1 MNAAACI
8 GSIALLEDRLA
19 TPPEEIFL
27 VSMNGGAV
35 DDEVLFASR

>member
-19 TPPEEIFL
+19 TPLEEIFL
-27 VSMNGGAV
+27 VSINGAL
-35 DDEVLFASR
+35 DDEVLLASR